1 MLESAGM
8 NSDTTNAGCTRAAA
22 RSPPVI
28 ALLLGVLLARALF
41 AAPDE
46 EFLGKSR
53 GYPIGTRGNW
63 YFDETVR
70 VGAFSNLDK
79 LLPHHTLKK
88 AATPSPLKRAAS
100 EPAFTYRFNNQTY
113 NIDDYLAHQRATG
126 LLVSKD
132 GE

>member
-1 MLESAGM
+1 MKPHTANRGHVR
-8 NSDTTNAGCTRAAA
+8 NAVRAASIA
-22 RSPPVI
+22 
-28 ALLLGVLLARALF
+28 ALLLGALF
-41 AAPDE
+41 TAAPSAAPDE